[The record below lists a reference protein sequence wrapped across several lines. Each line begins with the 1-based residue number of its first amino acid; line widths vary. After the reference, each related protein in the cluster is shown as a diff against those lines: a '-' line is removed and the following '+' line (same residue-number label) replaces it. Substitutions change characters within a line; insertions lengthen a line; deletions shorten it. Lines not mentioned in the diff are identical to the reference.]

1 MNAMTLFDYPK
12 ANAFARLSIIF
23 FLSILPLSISAQ
35 EHTPDANTLLLLHCN
50 GDLTGTQGETPA
62 QATGVTFESGV
73 FGNGAH
79 FDAGNQVY
87 FSSEGN
93 ISSLQGTLEFWIKP
107 RWNGNDGLG
116 YVVLR
121 YGVEG
126 GMLFFKD
133 GGNFWR
139 LILNRYGFGGKPE
152 LGAGINLSAEWR
164 ANEWHHCA
172 FTWSSDSL
180 NLYVDGIHRSGR
192 QVASPLNVV
201 NETTFQLG
209 ADFNDFYLDA
219 VIDELRISDIARS
232 AAEIRASFL
241 AGISVSAL
249 AVQPDSIVLLETWRK
264 TPTLVASTNFGPI
277 SFPPSAAQWSSSN
290 PAIAS
295 VDQTGRLT
303 GVSAGE
309 ASITASF
316 RGAQATA
323 AVIVKAP
330 VLPPLV
336 ETIDPFLSTP
346 ASNHLFEIPVVILRY
361 FPTQDG
367 VNVDPVVSD
376 WNSTLASLRAKIDRD
391 AIHTKFML
399 EEGSRFRGYKD
410 PAAPPSLGYRVI
422 HIVTVFEEMPP
433 GFPASGNPEIFF
445 PDYDQIITRFGAENF
460 VNNLGVK
467 EFWLWGYH
475 HGNIVPAESNM
486 SSPTTGDIS
495 NSFRFED
502 DLPVFNHTY
511 TLYNYN
517 FTRGPNE
524 NVHNHGHQLEA
535 ILSYA
540 NSRQDGNTDLFWKKF
555 VGQDVNGN
563 FITGRCGWTHM
574 PPNTTQ
580 HYDYYNTTLVASDI
594 EDWRPDGAGATKLVN
609 AQIWGNIA
617 YAWPNNDPAPGQ
629 TEAQWY
635 IYWMQNMP
643 GQGNKIPHGQ
653 NDMTNWWEF
662 TADWDRSIN
671 AGLGLYQSTLTTVK
685 ENEPALPAF
694 FVLQQN
700 YPNPFRS
707 EATFPAQSGGNP
719 ETTIRFH
726 LAKANHV
733 VVKIFNTLG
742 EKIRILVDKQYEA
755 GDHRISWDGKDEN
768 GRAVA
773 SGVYLYQLQVAD
785 AANGGADNFS
795 VVKKMSLLR

>member
-12 ANAFARLSIIF
+12 ASAFARSSIIF
-23 FLSILPLSISAQ
+23 FLLILPLSVWAQ

-50 GDLTGTQGETPA
+50 GDLNGAQGETPT

-73 FGNGAH
+73 FGNGAY
-79 FDAGNQVY
+79 FAAGNQVY
-87 FSSEGN
+87 FSSAGN
-93 ISSLQGTLEFWIKP
+93 INSTQGTLEFWIKP
-107 RWNGNDGLG
+107 RWNGNDDQNHI
-116 YVVLR
+116 VLR
-121 YGVEG
+121 YGVGG

-133 GGNFWR
+133 GANNWR
-139 LILNRYGFGGKPE
+139 IILNRFGSGGNPE
-152 LGAGINLSAEWR
+152 MDTGINITEWR
-164 ANEWHHCA
+164 ANQWHHCA
-172 FTWSSDSL
+172 FTWKSDSL
-180 NLYVDGIHRSGR
+180 KLYVDGNYRSVR
-192 QVASPLNVV
+192 RVTSPLNIV

-209 ADFNDFYLDA
+209 ADFSGSYLDA

-232 AAEIRASFL
+232 AEEICANFL

-249 AVQPDSIVLLETWRK
+249 TVQPDSIAMLETWRK
-264 TPTLVASTNFGPI
+264 TPTLIASTNLGTTMKI
-277 SFPPSAAQWSSSN
+277 PPAVAQWRSSN

-295 VDQTGRLT
+295 VDASGRIT

-316 RGAQATA
+316 RGAQAKA
-323 AVIVKAP
+323 KVIVKAS
-330 VLPPLV
+330 VLLPLV
-336 ETIDPFLSTP
+336 EPIHPYLSTP
-346 ASNHLFEIPVVILRY
+346 APNHLFEIPVVILRY
-361 FPTQDG
+361 FPTRDG

-376 WNSTLASLRAKIDRD
+376 WNSTLASLRAKIDRE
-391 AIHTKFML
+391 AIQTKFML

-433 GFPASGNPEIFF
+433 GFAAPGNPGIFF

-495 NSFRFED
+495 NSFRFND
-502 DLPVFNHTY
+502 DLPVFNRTY

-540 NSRQDGNTDLFWKKF
+540 NQRQDGNADLFWKKF
-555 VGQDVNGN
+555 VGQDASGN

-580 HYDYYNTTLVASDI
+580 HYDYYNNTPAPSDI
-594 EDWRPDGAGATKLVN
+594 EDWRPGGKGETKLVN
-609 AQIWGNIA
+609 AQTWGNIA
-617 YAWPNNDPAPGQ
+617 YAWPNNDPAPGR

-643 GQGNKIPHGQ
+643 GRGNKIPYGQ
-653 NDMTNWWEF
+653 NYMTNWWEF

-671 AGLGLYQSTLTTVK
+671 ARLGLYQSTPTTVK
-685 ENEPALPAF
+685 ENEPALPTF

-700 YPNPFRS
+700 YPNPF
-707 EATFPAQSGGNP
+707 NP
-719 ETTIRFH
+719 ETTIRFQ
-726 LAKANHV
+726 LAKASHV

-742 EKIRILVDKQYEA
+742 EEIRTLVDKQYEA
-755 GDHRISWDGKDEN
+755 GYHRIGWDGKDEN

-773 SGVYLYQLQVAD
+773 SGVYLYQLQ
-785 AANGGADNFS
+785 ADNFS
-795 VVKKMSLLR
+795 VVKKMSLVR